1 MAEGDEIISGCIN
14 MSGVLKI
21 RTTKAFGESTVSKIL
36 DLVENASSRKSRS
49 EAFISRFAR
58 IYTPAVCIGAVLL
71 GVAVPLLR
79 MAFGASAQWVD
90 WVYRALTFLVVSCP
104 CALVISIPLSFFAGI
119 GGAAARM
126 ALCGVLAALAVA
138 LMFLGGTVPFASI
151 ACPVLASLVL
161 IPVYCECG
169 WKWGLLWYAAV
180 AALAALLAPEKE
192 AAVLFVFFGYY
203 PMLRKLIGRLR
214 VRAAAWAV
222 KLVYVNAAVFAAY
235 GLMLYVFHLTAVME
249 DFAGMGKA
257 MLAVLLVLAN
267 VTFVIYDVL
276 IARLEIYYH
285 VRLRPKLHL

>member
-1 MAEGDEIISGCIN
+1 MTSLFHDII
-14 MSGVLKI
+14 
-21 RTTKAFGESTVSKIL
+21 FGPVH
-36 DLVENASSRKSRS
+36 SRRLGLS
-49 EAFISRFAR
+49 
-58 IYTPAVCIGAVLL
+58 L
-71 GVAVPLLR
+71 GVNLL
-79 MAFGASAQWVD
+79 
-90 WVYRALTFLVVSCP
+90 
-104 CALVISIPLSFFAGI
+104 PLSSK
-119 GGAAARM
+119 
-126 ALCGVLAALAVA
+126 LCS
-138 LMFLGGTVPFASI
+138 FDCI
-151 ACPVLASLVL
+151 
-161 IPVYCECG
+161 YCECG

>member
-1 MAEGDEIISGCIN
+1 M
-14 MSGVLKI
+14 
-21 RTTKAFGESTVSKIL
+21 
-36 DLVENASSRKSRS
+36 RKR
-49 EAFISRFAR
+49 
-58 IYTPAVCIGAVLL
+58 
-71 GVAVPLLR
+71 
-79 MAFGASAQWVD
+79 
-90 WVYRALTFLVVSCP
+90 
-104 CALVISIPLSFFAGI
+104 
-119 GGAAARM
+119 GAAARM

-169 WKWGLLWYAAV
+169 SRWCLLWYAAV

-267 VTFVIYDVL
+267 VTFVIYAVL

>member
-1 MAEGDEIISGCIN
+1 M
-14 MSGVLKI
+14 
-21 RTTKAFGESTVSKIL
+21 
-36 DLVENASSRKSRS
+36 RKR
-49 EAFISRFAR
+49 
-58 IYTPAVCIGAVLL
+58 
-71 GVAVPLLR
+71 
-79 MAFGASAQWVD
+79 
-90 WVYRALTFLVVSCP
+90 
-104 CALVISIPLSFFAGI
+104 
-119 GGAAARM
+119 GAAARM

-214 VRAAAWAV
+214 
-222 KLVYVNAAVFAAY
+222 AY

-249 DFAGMGKA
+249 DFEGMGKA

>member
-1 MAEGDEIISGCIN
+1 M
-14 MSGVLKI
+14 
-21 RTTKAFGESTVSKIL
+21 
-36 DLVENASSRKSRS
+36 RKR
-49 EAFISRFAR
+49 
-58 IYTPAVCIGAVLL
+58 
-71 GVAVPLLR
+71 
-79 MAFGASAQWVD
+79 
-90 WVYRALTFLVVSCP
+90 
-104 CALVISIPLSFFAGI
+104 
-119 GGAAARM
+119 GAAARM

-180 AALAALLAPEKE
+180 A
-192 AAVLFVFFGYY
+192 GS
-203 PMLRKLIGRLR
+203 G
-214 VRAAAWAV
+214 RAAGAGEGGGRAVRVLRLLSHAAKAHRQAARARGCVAV

-249 DFAGMGKA
+249 DFEGMGKA

>member
-1 MAEGDEIISGCIN
+1 M
-14 MSGVLKI
+14 
-21 RTTKAFGESTVSKIL
+21 
-36 DLVENASSRKSRS
+36 RKR
-49 EAFISRFAR
+49 
-58 IYTPAVCIGAVLL
+58 
-71 GVAVPLLR
+71 
-79 MAFGASAQWVD
+79 
-90 WVYRALTFLVVSCP
+90 
-104 CALVISIPLSFFAGI
+104 
-119 GGAAARM
+119 GAAARM

-169 WKWGLLWYAAV
+169 WKWCLLWYSAV
-180 AALAALLAPEKE
+180 AALAALLA
-192 AAVLFVFFGYY
+192 
-203 PMLRKLIGRLR
+203 
-214 VRAAAWAV
+214 
-222 KLVYVNAAVFAAY
+222 LVYVDAAVFAAY

>member
-1 MAEGDEIISGCIN
+1 M
-14 MSGVLKI
+14 
-21 RTTKAFGESTVSKIL
+21 
-36 DLVENASSRKSRS
+36 RKR
-49 EAFISRFAR
+49 
-58 IYTPAVCIGAVLL
+58 
-71 GVAVPLLR
+71 
-79 MAFGASAQWVD
+79 
-90 WVYRALTFLVVSCP
+90 
-104 CALVISIPLSFFAGI
+104 
-119 GGAAARM
+119 GAAARM

-203 PMLRKLIGRLR
+203 PMLRKLIGQAA
-214 VRAAAWAV
+214 RARGCVAV

-276 IARLEIYYH
+276 IARLEVYYH
-285 VRLRPKLHL
+285 VRLAPEAASVNKRVKMGDCAAAQSPSVFFSRPAA

>member
-1 MAEGDEIISGCIN
+1 M
-14 MSGVLKI
+14 
-21 RTTKAFGESTVSKIL
+21 
-36 DLVENASSRKSRS
+36 RKR
-49 EAFISRFAR
+49 
-58 IYTPAVCIGAVLL
+58 
-71 GVAVPLLR
+71 
-79 MAFGASAQWVD
+79 
-90 WVYRALTFLVVSCP
+90 
-104 CALVISIPLSFFAGI
+104 
-119 GGAAARM
+119 GAAARM

-169 WKWGLLWYAAV
+169 WKWGLQWYAAV

>member
-1 MAEGDEIISGCIN
+1 M
-14 MSGVLKI
+14 
-21 RTTKAFGESTVSKIL
+21 
-36 DLVENASSRKSRS
+36 RKR
-49 EAFISRFAR
+49 
-58 IYTPAVCIGAVLL
+58 
-71 GVAVPLLR
+71 
-79 MAFGASAQWVD
+79 
-90 WVYRALTFLVVSCP
+90 
-104 CALVISIPLSFFAGI
+104 
-119 GGAAARM
+119 GAAARM

-180 AALAALLAPEKE
+180 

-276 IARLEIYYH
+276 IARLEVYYH

>member
-1 MAEGDEIISGCIN
+1 M
-14 MSGVLKI
+14 
-21 RTTKAFGESTVSKIL
+21 
-36 DLVENASSRKSRS
+36 
-49 EAFISRFAR
+49 
-58 IYTPAVCIGAVLL
+58 
-71 GVAVPLLR
+71 
-79 MAFGASAQWVD
+79 
-90 WVYRALTFLVVSCP
+90 
-104 CALVISIPLSFFAGI
+104 
-119 GGAAARM
+119 
-126 ALCGVLAALAVA
+126 
-138 LMFLGGTVPFASI
+138 
-151 ACPVLASLVL
+151 
-161 IPVYCECG
+161 
-169 WKWGLLWYAAV
+169 

-249 DFAGMGKA
+249 DFEGMGKA

>member
-1 MAEGDEIISGCIN
+1 M
-14 MSGVLKI
+14 
-21 RTTKAFGESTVSKIL
+21 
-36 DLVENASSRKSRS
+36 RKR
-49 EAFISRFAR
+49 
-58 IYTPAVCIGAVLL
+58 
-71 GVAVPLLR
+71 
-79 MAFGASAQWVD
+79 
-90 WVYRALTFLVVSCP
+90 
-104 CALVISIPLSFFAGI
+104 
-119 GGAAARM
+119 GAAARM

-203 PMLRKLIGRLR
+203 P
-214 VRAAAWAV
+214 

-249 DFAGMGKA
+249 DFEGMGKA

-276 IARLEIYYH
+276 IARLEVYYH

>member
-1 MAEGDEIISGCIN
+1 MNRETYRRAFDDIPFSDDFET
-14 MSGVLKI
+14 
-21 RTTKAFGESTVSKIL
+21 RTIKLLQDRARNQEKEKTTMTFSKH
-36 DLVENASSRKSRS
+36 RK
-49 EAFISRFAR
+49 
-58 IYTPAVCIGAVLL
+58 
-71 GVAVPLLR
+71 
-79 MAFGASAQWVD
+79 
-90 WVYRALTFLVVSCP
+90 
-104 CALVISIPLSFFAGI
+104 
-119 GGAAARM
+119 
-126 ALCGVLAALAVA
+126 LAV
-138 LMFLGGTVPFASI
+138 T
-151 ACPVLASLVL
+151 LA
-161 IPVYCECG
+161 
-169 WKWGLLWYAAV
+169 AAV

-214 VRAAAWAV
+214 VRAAAWVV

-249 DFAGMGKA
+249 DFEGMGKA

>member
-1 MAEGDEIISGCIN
+1 M
-14 MSGVLKI
+14 
-21 RTTKAFGESTVSKIL
+21 
-36 DLVENASSRKSRS
+36 RKR
-49 EAFISRFAR
+49 
-58 IYTPAVCIGAVLL
+58 
-71 GVAVPLLR
+71 
-79 MAFGASAQWVD
+79 
-90 WVYRALTFLVVSCP
+90 
-104 CALVISIPLSFFAGI
+104 
-119 GGAAARM
+119 GAAARM

-180 AALAALLAPEKE
+180 
-192 AAVLFVFFGYY
+192 
-203 PMLRKLIGRLR
+203 
-214 VRAAAWAV
+214 RAAAWTV

-249 DFAGMGKA
+249 DFEGMGKA

>member
-1 MAEGDEIISGCIN
+1 M
-14 MSGVLKI
+14 
-21 RTTKAFGESTVSKIL
+21 
-36 DLVENASSRKSRS
+36 RKR
-49 EAFISRFAR
+49 
-58 IYTPAVCIGAVLL
+58 
-71 GVAVPLLR
+71 
-79 MAFGASAQWVD
+79 
-90 WVYRALTFLVVSCP
+90 
-104 CALVISIPLSFFAGI
+104 
-119 GGAAARM
+119 GAAARM

-169 WKWGLLWYAAV
+169 WKWGLLGYAAV

-214 VRAAAWAV
+214 VRAAAWVV

-276 IARLEIYYH
+276 IARLEVYYH

>member
-1 MAEGDEIISGCIN
+1 M
-14 MSGVLKI
+14 
-21 RTTKAFGESTVSKIL
+21 
-36 DLVENASSRKSRS
+36 RKR
-49 EAFISRFAR
+49 
-58 IYTPAVCIGAVLL
+58 
-71 GVAVPLLR
+71 
-79 MAFGASAQWVD
+79 
-90 WVYRALTFLVVSCP
+90 
-104 CALVISIPLSFFAGI
+104 
-119 GGAAARM
+119 GAAARM

-222 KLVYVNAAVFAAY
+222 KLNAAVFAAY

-276 IARLEIYYH
+276 IARLEVYYH

>member
-1 MAEGDEIISGCIN
+1 M
-14 MSGVLKI
+14 
-21 RTTKAFGESTVSKIL
+21 
-36 DLVENASSRKSRS
+36 
-49 EAFISRFAR
+49 
-58 IYTPAVCIGAVLL
+58 
-71 GVAVPLLR
+71 
-79 MAFGASAQWVD
+79 
-90 WVYRALTFLVVSCP
+90 
-104 CALVISIPLSFFAGI
+104 
-119 GGAAARM
+119 
-126 ALCGVLAALAVA
+126 
-138 LMFLGGTVPFASI
+138 
-151 ACPVLASLVL
+151 
-161 IPVYCECG
+161 
-169 WKWGLLWYAAV
+169 
-180 AALAALLAPEKE
+180 AALAALAPEKE

-249 DFAGMGKA
+249 DFAGMEA

>member
-1 MAEGDEIISGCIN
+1 M
-14 MSGVLKI
+14 
-21 RTTKAFGESTVSKIL
+21 
-36 DLVENASSRKSRS
+36 RKR
-49 EAFISRFAR
+49 
-58 IYTPAVCIGAVLL
+58 
-71 GVAVPLLR
+71 
-79 MAFGASAQWVD
+79 
-90 WVYRALTFLVVSCP
+90 
-104 CALVISIPLSFFAGI
+104 
-119 GGAAARM
+119 GAAARI
-126 ALCGVLAALAVA
+126 LCGVLAALAVA
-138 LMFLGGTVPFASI
+138 LMFLGGTVQRSASI

-214 VRAAAWAV
+214 VRAAAWATA

-249 DFAGMGKA
+249 DFEGMGKA

>member
-1 MAEGDEIISGCIN
+1 M
-14 MSGVLKI
+14 
-21 RTTKAFGESTVSKIL
+21 
-36 DLVENASSRKSRS
+36 RKR
-49 EAFISRFAR
+49 
-58 IYTPAVCIGAVLL
+58 
-71 GVAVPLLR
+71 
-79 MAFGASAQWVD
+79 
-90 WVYRALTFLVVSCP
+90 
-104 CALVISIPLSFFAGI
+104 
-119 GGAAARM
+119 GAAARM

-138 LMFLGGTVPFASI
+138 LMFLGGTVSFASI

-180 AALAALLAPEKE
+180 SALAALLAPEKE
-192 AAVLFVFFGYY
+192 AAVLFAFFGYY

-214 VRAAAWAV
+214 VRAAAWVV

>member
-1 MAEGDEIISGCIN
+1 M
-14 MSGVLKI
+14 
-21 RTTKAFGESTVSKIL
+21 
-36 DLVENASSRKSRS
+36 RKR
-49 EAFISRFAR
+49 
-58 IYTPAVCIGAVLL
+58 
-71 GVAVPLLR
+71 
-79 MAFGASAQWVD
+79 
-90 WVYRALTFLVVSCP
+90 
-104 CALVISIPLSFFAGI
+104 
-119 GGAAARM
+119 GAAARM

-249 DFAGMGKA
+249 DFAGKGKA

-276 IARLEIYYH
+276 IARLEVYYH

>member
-1 MAEGDEIISGCIN
+1 M
-14 MSGVLKI
+14 
-21 RTTKAFGESTVSKIL
+21 
-36 DLVENASSRKSRS
+36 RKR
-49 EAFISRFAR
+49 
-58 IYTPAVCIGAVLL
+58 
-71 GVAVPLLR
+71 
-79 MAFGASAQWVD
+79 
-90 WVYRALTFLVVSCP
+90 
-104 CALVISIPLSFFAGI
+104 
-119 GGAAARM
+119 GAAARM

-222 KLVYVNAAVFAAY
+222 KLVYVNAAY

-276 IARLEIYYH
+276 IARLEVYYH